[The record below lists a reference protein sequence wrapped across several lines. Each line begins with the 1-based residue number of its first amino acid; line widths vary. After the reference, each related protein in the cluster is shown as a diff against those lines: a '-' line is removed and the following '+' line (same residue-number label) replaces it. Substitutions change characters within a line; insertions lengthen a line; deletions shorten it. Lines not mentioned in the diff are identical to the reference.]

1 MVAQFKGLWTRWH
14 RFDDMGNKYIKR
26 FETHEDPSTI
36 VEEGYTVWSRGTGPL
51 APEQYNNVVNAI
63 RKSCKGVPKSEEQ
76 KRKMSLAKLGKPK
89 TEEHK
94 KNMSKAWEKRR
105 LRGTSDE
112 HRKNMSISLKK
123 PRQDLYREAMA
134 LLEQIR
140 QGNG

>member
-1 MVAQFKGLWTRWH
+1 MIKELRWTRWH
-14 RFDDMGNKYIKR
+14 RFDTNGNKYIKR
-26 FETHEDPSTI
+26 FELNDNPSTI
-36 VEEGYTVWSRGTGPL
+36 VEEGYTSWQRGTGPL

-63 RKSCKGVPKSEEQ
+63 RKTCAGIPKSPEQ

-89 TEEHK
+89 SEEHK

-123 PRQDLYREAMA
+123 PRQELYLAAMA
-134 LLEQIR
+134 QLEQIR
-140 QGNG
+140 QGNS